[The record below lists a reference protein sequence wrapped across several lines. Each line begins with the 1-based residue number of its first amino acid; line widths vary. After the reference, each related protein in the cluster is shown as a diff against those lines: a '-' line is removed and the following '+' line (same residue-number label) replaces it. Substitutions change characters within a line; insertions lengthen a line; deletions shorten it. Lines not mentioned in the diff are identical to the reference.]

1 MSDLVD
7 LISNGEGQHLD
18 FKFRIDDQKKI
29 ARTLAAYANSGGGTL
44 LIGVKDN
51 GKIAGIYPEEE
62 FHMIEGAASLYCF
75 PAIDFTSTVLQEGRH
90 LVLKID
96 VEHSENRHKAIDEDG
111 NKAYYYRLED
121 HTVRGNK
128 ILDRIWVIEKQ
139 GLPQPAQFSEDELSI
154 LRVLREEEELSISK
168 IYRKLDISKNKIDRF
183 IAALVVWDIVG
194 INVTNAGIRYH
205 IVE

>member
-96 VEHSENRHKAIDEDG
+96 VEHSEIRHKAIDEDG

>member
-51 GKIAGIYPEEE
+51 GKIAGIFPEEE